1 MDGEGKQIADHINAV
16 RHQKFQSGTGLA
28 KDLLFRNF
36 VTGCTM
42 LAESQTAKKAVPFCP
57 YLVHDQYI
65 ALCAARDGKIISL
78 PLPLIRYRI
87 HGGNQTGIL
96 AGVTDKKSYYQI
108 RIIGSLQRMKWL
120 NDHISGTDEITA
132 KRLQD
137 GLKWAKARKQHWNHQ
152 GGMLTIWRLYQFGP
166 LTTLFETV
174 APYLP
179 NRIFQWVIRIRK
191 RTSM

>member
-1 MDGEGKQIADHINAV
+1 MASD
-16 RHQKFQSGTGLA
+16 
-28 KDLLFRNF
+28 
-36 VTGCTM
+36 
-42 LAESQTAKKAVPFCP
+42 
-57 YLVHDQYI
+57 
-65 ALCAARDGKIISL
+65 IISKKQL
-78 PLPLIRYRI
+78 TDYGALQQDLNANTVCIASEKYAAFKKNPSSRDSEFVVVNLVTKEVNRIPAVGSAFALSANGNYVALIDNHRLELVRVA
-87 HGGNQTGIL
+87 TGEIERSTTL
-96 AGVTDKKSYYQI
+96 DSDTTVA
-108 RIIGSLQRMKWL
+108 RMKWL

-152 GGMLTIWRLYQFGP
+152 GGMFTIWRLYQFGP